1 MIFLGKRFWT
11 EEIPVYPLLDRLMHT
26 GKYRN
31 LLLTLTDDID
41 EDVHTLQAYS
51 QQSTR

>member
-1 MIFLGKRFWT
+1 M
-11 EEIPVYPLLDRLMHT
+11 DRLMHT

-41 EDVHTLQAYS
+41 EAVATLQQFS
-51 QQSTR
+51 QHQDQ